1 MITTSFDN
9 IPSILY
15 QFYVQYTR
23 QNNKLPN
30 IDVKRPRSLLVYS
43 TIFLY
48 NIWKGEKGM
57 KEKTKKNSIGKIFY
71 IIVSLLAIATS
82 GYAIYHI
89 LLLNTIEN
97 LIRYIIIG
105 IIGIIDFIILI
116 RMIVAIKSKKQKKR
130 RISTILMILYSILM
144 IAIAL
149 IIGYLYGKL
158 EDMNKNIVT
167 YTTSLVAMK
176 SSGINSI
183 GEIKDMD
190 LGIIGDTEATDYII
204 AQSIIYPNKLN
215 EKNNIIEYDQVSE
228 LVQALYDE
236 EVDAIFINSNYVTQ
250 FASTPG
256 FETIADDTKVITSAS
271 EEMENKD
278 SLSTETSTAQ
288 AITEPITVLLM
299 GVDSDSD
306 TLKAST
312 SFNGDSLILA
322 TFNPDT
328 LSVTMLSIQRDS
340 YVPIACFANQKENKI
355 THAAWQG
362 ASCMIDTIENLTGI
376 PINYYIKID
385 FKGVVDL
392 VDAVGGVDIDVEY
405 PICEQNS
412 KRQFGNHTVYIE
424 EGFQTLTGEQAL
436 AYARNRHTWPQY
448 CPAKYNT
455 HYRSDATRAIHQQE
469 VIKGVLAKL
478 KNIKSVAAFQ
488 DILNS
493 ISNNIETNFSPSQ
506 ILSFYNIAKDII
518 SQNTDNGGNIL
529 SIQSLELETTNQWIY
544 DESMGMVLSDEIV
557 NQDSLKKVIQVM
569 KVNLGLE
576 EPELI
581 KTFTYSANE
590 PYEQKNAGSTDV
602 ATKLYDLLPDL
613 TSKTR
618 SSATSWAN
626 SHNIEINWKVVS
638 SGGAD
643 GEIIAQNY
651 PEAKRLDLIP
661 NRTITLTIVEKSS
674 STEEDETEE
683 SDETQDE
690 EKEEDDNKK
699 PSTPTPSP
707 SPKPTKE
714 PEKEED
720 TEE

>member
-1 MITTSFDN
+1 MKN
-9 IPSILY
+9 
-15 QFYVQYTR
+15 
-23 QNNKLPN
+23 
-30 IDVKRPRSLLVYS
+30 
-43 TIFLY
+43 
-48 NIWKGEKGM
+48 
-57 KEKTKKNSIGKIFY
+57 KEKKNTKGNKFGKIFY
-71 IIVSLLAIATS
+71 IVVSLLAIAS
-82 GYAIYHI
+82 SIYAIYHI

-97 LIRYIIIG
+97 LIRYIVIG
-105 IIGIIDFIILI
+105 ILGIIDFIILI
-116 RMIVAIKSKKQKKR
+116 RMILSIKNKKQKR
-130 RISTILMILYSILM
+130 HRISITLMILYAILM
-144 IAIAL
+144 IAVGL

-167 YTTSLVAMK
+167 YTTSLVTMK

-183 GEIKDMD
+183 DEIKDVD

-228 LVQALYDE
+228 LIQALYNGD
-236 EVDAIFINSNYVTQ
+236 VQAIFITSNYVTQ

-256 FETIADDTKVITSAS
+256 YETIADDTKVITSAS
-271 EEMENKD
+271 QEMENQD
-278 SLSTETSTAQ
+278 AVATDTSNSL

-306 TLKAST
+306 TLSSST

-376 PINYYIKID
+376 PINYYVKIN

-412 KRQFGNHTVYIE
+412 KRQWGNNTVYIE

-478 KNIKSVAAFQ
+478 KNVKSVEAFQ
-488 DILNS
+488 NIIDS

-506 ILSFYNIAKDII
+506 ILSFYNVAKDII

-529 SIQSLELETTNQWIY
+529 SIQSLQLETTNQYIY
-544 DESMGMVLSDEIV
+544 DESMGLVLSDEIV
-557 NQDSLKKVIQVM
+557 NQDSLEKVITAM
-569 KVNLGLE
+569 KINLGLE
-576 EPELI
+576 EPEI
-581 KTFTYSANE
+581 VKTFSYSANE
-590 PYEQKNAGSTDV
+590 PYEQQNVGETDV
-602 ATKLYDLLPDL
+602 PTKLYDLLPDL
-613 TSKTR
+613 TGRTR
-618 SSATSWAN
+618 SYATSWAN
-626 SHNIEINWKVVS
+626 SHNIDINWKVVS
-638 SGGAD
+638 SGGSD

-661 NRTITLTIVEKSS
+661 GRTITLTVVERNSS
-674 STEEDETEE
+674 N
-683 SDETQDE
+683 E
-690 EKEEDDNKK
+690 EKEDTNDKEQEEEEKENDDKK

-707 SPKPTKE
+707 TASPKPTTKPTTP
-714 PEKEED
+714 PETDSEE
-720 TEE
+720 EE

>member
-1 MITTSFDN
+1 MKN
-9 IPSILY
+9 
-15 QFYVQYTR
+15 
-23 QNNKLPN
+23 
-30 IDVKRPRSLLVYS
+30 
-43 TIFLY
+43 
-48 NIWKGEKGM
+48 
-57 KEKTKKNSIGKIFY
+57 KEKKNTNGNKFGKIFY
-71 IIVSLLAIATS
+71 IVVSLLAIAAS
-82 GYAIYHI
+82 AYAIYHI

-105 IIGIIDFIILI
+105 ILGVIDFIILI
-116 RMIVAIKSKKQKKR
+116 RAIVALKSKKQKR
-130 RISTILMILYSILM
+130 HRISMTLMILYTILMIAVGLL
-144 IAIAL
+144 
-149 IIGYLYGKL
+149 IGYLYGRL
-158 EDMNKNIVT
+158 ENMNKTKVT
-167 YTTSLVAMK
+167 YTTNLVAMK
-176 SSGINSI
+176 DSDINSI
-183 GEIKDMD
+183 EDVTDMD
-190 LGIIGDTEATDYII
+190 LGIISDTSATDYII

-228 LVQALYDE
+228 LIQALYNGD
-236 EVDAIFINSNYVTQ
+236 VQAIFITSNYITQ

-256 FETIADDTKVITSAS
+256 YETIADDTKVITSAS
-271 EEMENKD
+271 QEMENQD
-278 SLSTETSTAQ
+278 SIATDTSNSL

-306 TLKAST
+306 TLSSST

-376 PINYYIKID
+376 PINYYVKIN

-405 PICEQNS
+405 PLCEQNS
-412 KRQFGNHTVYIE
+412 KRQWGNNTVYIE

-478 KNIKSVAAFQ
+478 KNIKSVEAFQ
-488 DILNS
+488 NIINS

-506 ILSFYNIAKDII
+506 ILSFYNVAKDII

-529 SIQSLELETTNQWIY
+529 SIQSLQLETTNQYIY

-557 NQDSLKKVIQVM
+557 NQDSLAKVIKAM
-569 KVNLGLE
+569 KINLGLE
-576 EPELI
+576 EPEVI
-581 KTFTYSANE
+581 KTFSYSAND
-590 PYEQKNAGSTDV
+590 PYEQQNEGETDV
-602 ATKLYDLLPDL
+602 PTKLYDLLPDL
-613 TSKTR
+613 TGKTR
-618 SSATSWAN
+618 SYATSWAN
-626 SHNIEINWKVVS
+626 SHNIKINWKVVS
-638 SGGAD
+638 SGGSD

-651 PEAKRLDLIP
+651 PESKRLDLISG
-661 NRTITLTIVEKSS
+661 RTITLTVVERNSS
-674 STEEDETEE
+674 N
-683 SDETQDE
+683 E
-690 EKEEDDNKK
+690 EKEDTNDKEQEEKEDDDKK

-707 SPKPTKE
+707 TASPKPTTKPTTPPE
-714 PEKEED
+714 TDSEEKE
-720 TEE
+720 

>member
-1 MITTSFDN
+1 
-9 IPSILY
+9 
-15 QFYVQYTR
+15 
-23 QNNKLPN
+23 
-30 IDVKRPRSLLVYS
+30 
-43 TIFLY
+43 
-48 NIWKGEKGM
+48 M
-57 KEKTKKNSIGKIFY
+57 KDS
-71 IIVSLLAIATS
+71 
-82 GYAIYHI
+82 
-89 LLLNTIEN
+89 
-97 LIRYIIIG
+97 
-105 IIGIIDFIILI
+105 D
-116 RMIVAIKSKKQKKR
+116 
-130 RISTILMILYSILM
+130 
-144 IAIAL
+144 
-149 IIGYLYGKL
+149 
-158 EDMNKNIVT
+158 
-167 YTTSLVAMK
+167 
-176 SSGINSI
+176 INSI
-183 GEIKDMD
+183 EDVTDMD
-190 LGIIGDTEATDYII
+190 LGIISDTSATDYII

-228 LVQALYDE
+228 LIQALYNGD
-236 EVDAIFINSNYVTQ
+236 VQAIFITSNYVTQ

-256 FETIADDTKVITSAS
+256 YETIADDTKVITSAS
-271 EEMENKD
+271 QEMENQD
-278 SLSTETSTAQ
+278 AVATDTSNSL

-306 TLKAST
+306 TLSSST

-376 PINYYIKID
+376 PINYYVKIN

-412 KRQFGNHTVYIE
+412 KRQWGNNTVYIE

-478 KNIKSVAAFQ
+478 KNVKSVEAFQ
-488 DILNS
+488 NIVDS

-506 ILSFYNIAKDII
+506 ILSFYNVAKDII

-529 SIQSLELETTNQWIY
+529 SIQSLQLETTNQYIY
-544 DESMGMVLSDEIV
+544 DESMGLVLSDEIV
-557 NQDSLKKVIQVM
+557 NQDSLEKVITAM
-569 KVNLGLE
+569 KINLGLE
-576 EPELI
+576 EPEI
-581 KTFTYSANE
+581 VKTFSYSANE
-590 PYEQKNAGSTDV
+590 PYEQQNAGETDV
-602 ATKLYDLLPDL
+602 PTKLYDLLPDL
-613 TSKTR
+613 TGRTR
-618 SSATSWAN
+618 SYATSWAN
-626 SHNIEINWKVVS
+626 SHNIDINWKVVS
-638 SGGAD
+638 SGGSD

-661 NRTITLTIVEKSS
+661 GRTITLTVVERSS
-674 STEEDETEE
+674 SSSDNE
-683 SDETQDE
+683 SSTTDPDDE
-690 EKEEDDNKK
+690 EEENDK
-699 PSTPTPSP
+699 PSTPTPSA
-707 SPKPTKE
+707 SPKPSPSPT
-714 PEKEED
+714 PTPTPPSSSED
-720 TEE
+720 EGNEDSSN

>member
-1 MITTSFDN
+1 MKN
-9 IPSILY
+9 
-15 QFYVQYTR
+15 
-23 QNNKLPN
+23 
-30 IDVKRPRSLLVYS
+30 
-43 TIFLY
+43 
-48 NIWKGEKGM
+48 
-57 KEKTKKNSIGKIFY
+57 KEKKNIKGNKFGKIFY
-71 IIVSLLAIATS
+71 IVVSLLAIAS
-82 GYAIYHI
+82 SIYAIYHI

-97 LIRYIIIG
+97 LIRYIVIG
-105 IIGIIDFIILI
+105 ILGIIDFIILI
-116 RMIVAIKSKKQKKR
+116 RMILSIKSKKQKR
-130 RISTILMILYSILM
+130 HRISITLMILYAILM
-144 IAIAL
+144 IAVGL
-149 IIGYLYGKL
+149 IIGYLYGRL
-158 EDMNKNIVT
+158 EIMNKTKVT
-167 YTTSLVAMK
+167 YTTNLVAMK
-176 SSGINSI
+176 DSDINSI
-183 GEIKDMD
+183 EDVTDMD
-190 LGIIGDTEATDYII
+190 LGIISDTSATDYII

-228 LVQALYDE
+228 LIQALYNGD
-236 EVDAIFINSNYVTQ
+236 VQAIFITSNYVTQ

-256 FETIADDTKVITSAS
+256 YETIADDTKVITSAS
-271 EEMENKD
+271 QEMENQD
-278 SLSTETSTAQ
+278 TIATDTSNSL

-306 TLKAST
+306 TLSSST

-376 PINYYIKID
+376 PINYYVKIN

-412 KRQFGNHTVYIE
+412 KRQWGNNTVYIE

-478 KNIKSVAAFQ
+478 KNVKSVEAFQ
-488 DILNS
+488 NIIDS

-506 ILSFYNIAKDII
+506 ILSFYNVAKDII

-529 SIQSLELETTNQWIY
+529 SIQSLQLETTNQYIY
-544 DESMGMVLSDEIV
+544 DESMGLVLSDEIV
-557 NQDSLKKVIQVM
+557 NQDSLEKVITAM
-569 KVNLGLE
+569 KINLGLE
-576 EPELI
+576 EPEI
-581 KTFTYSANE
+581 VKTFSYSANE
-590 PYEQKNAGSTDV
+590 PYEQKNAGETDV
-602 ATKLYDLLPDL
+602 PTKLYDLLPDL
-613 TSKTR
+613 TGRTR
-618 SSATSWAN
+618 SYATSWAN
-626 SHNIEINWKVVS
+626 SHNIDINWKVVS
-638 SGGAD
+638 SGGSD

-651 PEAKRLDLIP
+651 PKAKRLDLIP
-661 NRTITLTIVEKSS
+661 GRTITLTVVERSS
-674 STEEDETEE
+674 SSSDNE
-683 SDETQDE
+683 SSTTDPDD
-690 EKEEDDNKK
+690 EKEENDK

-707 SPKPTKE
+707 SPKPSPSPT
-714 PEKEED
+714 PTPTPPSSSED
-720 TEE
+720 EGNEDSSN

>member
-1 MITTSFDN
+1 MKN
-9 IPSILY
+9 
-15 QFYVQYTR
+15 
-23 QNNKLPN
+23 
-30 IDVKRPRSLLVYS
+30 
-43 TIFLY
+43 
-48 NIWKGEKGM
+48 
-57 KEKTKKNSIGKIFY
+57 KEKKTEKRSKFGKIFY
-71 IIVSLLAIATS
+71 IIVSLLAIAAS
-82 GYAIYHI
+82 VYAIYHI
-89 LLLNTIEN
+89 LLLNTIED
-97 LIRYIIIG
+97 LIRYIVIG
-105 IIGIIDFIILI
+105 ILGVIDFIILI
-116 RMIVAIKSKKQKKR
+116 RAIVALKSKKQKRR
-130 RISTILMILYSILM
+130 RISIVLMILYAILM
-144 IAIAL
+144 IAVGL

-158 EDMNKNIVT
+158 ENMNKTKVV
-167 YTTSLVAMK
+167 YTTDLVAMK
-176 SSGINSI
+176 KSDINSI
-183 GEIKDMD
+183 DDVTDMD
-190 LGIIGDTEATDYII
+190 LGIISDTSSIDYII

-228 LVQALYDE
+228 LIQALYDGD
-236 EVDAIFINSNYVTQ
+236 VQAIFITSNYVTQ

-256 FETIADDTKVITSAS
+256 YETIADDTKVITSAS
-271 EEMENKD
+271 QEMENQD
-278 SLSTETSTAQ
+278 SIATKTSNSL

-306 TLKAST
+306 TLSSST

-376 PINYYIKID
+376 PINYYVKIN

-405 PICEQNS
+405 PLCEQNS
-412 KRQFGNHTVYIE
+412 KRQWGKNTVYIE

-478 KNIKSVAAFQ
+478 KNVKSVEAFQ
-488 DILNS
+488 NIINS

-506 ILSFYNIAKDII
+506 ILSFYNVAKDII

-529 SIQSLELETTNQWIY
+529 SIQSLQLETTNQWIY

-557 NQDSLKKVIQVM
+557 NQDSLAKVVKAM
-569 KVNLGLE
+569 KINLGLE
-576 EPELI
+576 EPEVT
-581 KTFTYSANE
+581 KTFSYSANE
-590 PYEQKNAGSTDV
+590 PYEQENVGSTDV

-613 TSKTR
+613 TGRTR
-618 SSATSWAN
+618 SYATSWAN
-626 SHNIEINWKVVS
+626 SHNININWKVVS
-638 SGGAD
+638 SGGSD

-651 PEAKRLDLIP
+651 PESKRLDLIP
-661 NRTITLTIVEKSS
+661 SRTITLTVVERNSS
-674 STEEDETEE
+674 SEEKEDTNDKEQE
-683 SDETQDE
+683 E

-707 SPKPTKE
+707 TASPKPTTKPTTP
-714 PEKEED
+714 PETDSDEE
-720 TEE
+720 E

>member
-1 MITTSFDN
+1 M
-9 IPSILY
+9 
-15 QFYVQYTR
+15 
-23 QNNKLPN
+23 
-30 IDVKRPRSLLVYS
+30 
-43 TIFLY
+43 
-48 NIWKGEKGM
+48 EK
-57 KEKTKKNSIGKIFY
+57 KEKKNTKISKFGKIFY
-71 IIVSLLAIATS
+71 IIISIIAILTS
-82 GYAIYHI
+82 AYAIYHI

-97 LIRYIIIG
+97 FIRYVIIG
-105 IIGIIDFIILI
+105 ILGFIDFIILI
-116 RMIVAIKSKKQKKR
+116 RMIMAFKKKNNKRHRVATALMIFY
-130 RISTILMILYSILM
+130 IILMVITGIV
-144 IAIAL
+144 
-149 IIGYLYGKL
+149 IGYLYGKL
-158 EDMNKNIVT
+158 ENMNKSTVT

-176 SSGINSI
+176 KNNINSI
-183 GEIKDMD
+183 EDVKDMD
-190 LGIIGDTEATDYII
+190 IGIISDTSAIDYII

-228 LVQALYDE
+228 LIQALYDGD
-236 EVDAIFINSNYVTQ
+236 VQAIFITSNYVTQ

-256 FETIADDTKVITSAS
+256 YETIADDTKVIMS
-271 EEMENKD
+271 ESKQMENQD
-278 SLSTETSTAQ
+278 ATATETSNAS

-306 TLKAST
+306 TLSSST
-312 SFNGDSLILA
+312 SFNGDSLILV
-322 TFNPDT
+322 TFNPKT

-340 YVPIACFANQKENKI
+340 YVPIACFAGQKENKI

-376 PINYYIKID
+376 PINYYVKIN

-405 PICEQNS
+405 PLCEQNS
-412 KRQFGNHTVYIE
+412 KRQFGANTVYIE

-478 KNIKSVAAFQ
+478 KNVKSIDAFQ
-488 DILNS
+488 NILDS

-518 SQNTDNGGNIL
+518 SQNSDNGGNIL

-557 NQDSLKKVIQVM
+557 NQDSLKKVVQVM

-576 EPELI
+576 EPEI
-581 KTFTYSANE
+581 TTTFTYSANE
-590 PYEQKNAGSTDV
+590 PYEQENAGATDV
-602 ATKLYDLLPDL
+602 STKLYDLLPRL
-613 TSKTR
+613 TGKTR
-618 SSATSWAN
+618 SYATSWAN
-626 SHNIEINWKVVS
+626 SHNINITWKTVT
-638 SGGAD
+638 SGGSD

-651 PEAKRLDLIP
+651 PESKRLDLIP
-661 NRTITLTIVEKSS
+661 NRTITLTIVDKSS
-674 STEEDETEE
+674 VKEETTDNKKEETNE
-683 SDETQDE
+683 DE
-690 EKEEDDNKK
+690 EKEETTK
-699 PSTPTPSP
+699 PSPSPSP
-707 SPKPTKE
+707 SPKPSPSPSSKPTIDKE
-714 PEKEED
+714 DSEKEE
-720 TEE
+720 

>member
-1 MITTSFDN
+1 MKN
-9 IPSILY
+9 
-15 QFYVQYTR
+15 
-23 QNNKLPN
+23 
-30 IDVKRPRSLLVYS
+30 
-43 TIFLY
+43 
-48 NIWKGEKGM
+48 
-57 KEKTKKNSIGKIFY
+57 KEKKTEKRSKFGKIFY
-71 IIVSLLAIATS
+71 IIVSLLAIAAS
-82 GYAIYHI
+82 VYAIYHI
-89 LLLNTIEN
+89 LLLNTIED
-97 LIRYIIIG
+97 LIRYIVIG
-105 IIGIIDFIILI
+105 ILGVIDFIILI
-116 RMIVAIKSKKQKKR
+116 RAIVALKSKKQKRR
-130 RISTILMILYSILM
+130 RISIVLMILYAILM
-144 IAIAL
+144 IAVGL

-158 EDMNKNIVT
+158 ENMNKTKVV
-167 YTTSLVAMK
+167 YTTDLVAMK
-176 SSGINSI
+176 KSDINSI
-183 GEIKDMD
+183 DDVTDMD
-190 LGIIGDTEATDYII
+190 LGIISDTSSIDYII

-228 LVQALYDE
+228 LIQALYDGD
-236 EVDAIFINSNYVTQ
+236 VQAIFITSNYVTQ

-256 FETIADDTKVITSAS
+256 YETIADDTKVITSAS
-271 EEMENKD
+271 QEMENQD
-278 SLSTETSTAQ
+278 SIATKTSNSL

-306 TLKAST
+306 TLSSST

-376 PINYYIKID
+376 PINYYVKIN

-405 PICEQNS
+405 PLCEQNS
-412 KRQFGNHTVYIE
+412 KRQWGKNTVYIE

-448 CPAKYNT
+448 CSAKYNT

-478 KNIKSVAAFQ
+478 KNVKSVEAFQ
-488 DILNS
+488 NIINS

-506 ILSFYNIAKDII
+506 ILSFYNVAKDII

-529 SIQSLELETTNQWIY
+529 SIQSLQLETTNQWIY

-557 NQDSLKKVIQVM
+557 NQDSLAKVVKAM
-569 KVNLGLE
+569 KINLGLE
-576 EPELI
+576 EPEVT
-581 KTFTYSANE
+581 KTFSYSANE
-590 PYEQKNAGSTDV
+590 PYEQENVGSTDV

-613 TSKTR
+613 TGRTR
-618 SSATSWAN
+618 SYATSWAN
-626 SHNIEINWKVVS
+626 SHNININWKVVS
-638 SGGAD
+638 SGGSD

-651 PEAKRLDLIP
+651 PESKRLDLIP
-661 NRTITLTIVEKSS
+661 SRTITLTVVERNSS
-674 STEEDETEE
+674 SEEKEDTNDKEQE
-683 SDETQDE
+683 E

-707 SPKPTKE
+707 SASPKPTTKPTTP
-714 PEKEED
+714 PETDSDEE
-720 TEE
+720 E

>member
-1 MITTSFDN
+1 MKN
-9 IPSILY
+9 
-15 QFYVQYTR
+15 
-23 QNNKLPN
+23 
-30 IDVKRPRSLLVYS
+30 
-43 TIFLY
+43 
-48 NIWKGEKGM
+48 
-57 KEKTKKNSIGKIFY
+57 KEKKNTKGNKFGKIFY
-71 IIVSLLAIATS
+71 IVVSLLAIAS
-82 GYAIYHI
+82 SVYAIYHI

-97 LIRYIIIG
+97 LIRYIVIG
-105 IIGIIDFIILI
+105 ILGIIDFIILI
-116 RMIVAIKSKKQKKR
+116 RMILSIKNKKQKR
-130 RISTILMILYSILM
+130 HRISITLMILYAILM
-144 IAIAL
+144 IAVGL
-149 IIGYLYGKL
+149 IIGYLYGRL
-158 EDMNKNIVT
+158 ENMNKTKVT
-167 YTTSLVAMK
+167 YTTNLVAMK
-176 SSGINSI
+176 DSDINSI
-183 GEIKDMD
+183 EDVTDMD
-190 LGIIGDTEATDYII
+190 LGIISDTSATDYII

-228 LVQALYDE
+228 LIQALYNGD
-236 EVDAIFINSNYVTQ
+236 VQAIFITSNYVTQ

-256 FETIADDTKVITSAS
+256 YETIADDTKVITSAS
-271 EEMENKD
+271 QEMENQD
-278 SLSTETSTAQ
+278 AIATDTSNSL

-306 TLKAST
+306 TLSSST

-376 PINYYIKID
+376 PINYYVKIN

-412 KRQFGNHTVYIE
+412 KRQWGNNTVYIE

-478 KNIKSVAAFQ
+478 KNVKSVEAFQ
-488 DILNS
+488 NIIDS

-506 ILSFYNIAKDII
+506 ILSFYNVAKDII

-529 SIQSLELETTNQWIY
+529 SIQSLQLETTNQYIY
-544 DESMGMVLSDEIV
+544 DESMGLVLSDEIV
-557 NQDSLKKVIQVM
+557 NQDSLEKVITAM
-569 KVNLGLE
+569 KINLGLE
-576 EPELI
+576 EPEI
-581 KTFTYSANE
+581 VKTFSYSANE
-590 PYEQKNAGSTDV
+590 PYEQKNAGETDV
-602 ATKLYDLLPDL
+602 PTKLYDLLPDL
-613 TSKTR
+613 TGRTR
-618 SSATSWAN
+618 SYATSWAN
-626 SHNIEINWKVVS
+626 SHNIDINWKVVS
-638 SGGAD
+638 SGGSD

-651 PEAKRLDLIP
+651 PKAKRLDLIP
-661 NRTITLTIVEKSS
+661 GRTITLTVVERSS
-674 STEEDETEE
+674 SSSDNE
-683 SDETQDE
+683 SSTTDPDD
-690 EKEEDDNKK
+690 EKEENDK

-707 SPKPTKE
+707 SPKPSPSPT
-714 PEKEED
+714 PTPTPPSSSED
-720 TEE
+720 EGNEDSSN

>member
-1 MITTSFDN
+1 MN
-9 IPSILY
+9 
-15 QFYVQYTR
+15 
-23 QNNKLPN
+23 
-30 IDVKRPRSLLVYS
+30 
-43 TIFLY
+43 
-48 NIWKGEKGM
+48 
-57 KEKTKKNSIGKIFY
+57 KTK
-71 IIVSLLAIATS
+71 
-82 GYAIYHI
+82 
-89 LLLNTIEN
+89 
-97 LIRYIIIG
+97 
-105 IIGIIDFIILI
+105 
-116 RMIVAIKSKKQKKR
+116 
-130 RISTILMILYSILM
+130 
-144 IAIAL
+144 
-149 IIGYLYGKL
+149 
-158 EDMNKNIVT
+158 VT
-167 YTTSLVAMK
+167 YTTNLVAMK
-176 SSGINSI
+176 DSDINSI
-183 GEIKDMD
+183 EDVTDMD
-190 LGIIGDTEATDYII
+190 LGIISDTSATDYII

-228 LVQALYDE
+228 LIQALYNGD
-236 EVDAIFINSNYVTQ
+236 VQAIFITSNYVTQ

-256 FETIADDTKVITSAS
+256 YETIADDTKVITSAS
-271 EEMENKD
+271 QEMENQD
-278 SLSTETSTAQ
+278 TIATDTSNSL

-306 TLKAST
+306 TLSSST

-376 PINYYIKID
+376 PINYYVKIN

-412 KRQFGNHTVYIE
+412 KRQWGNNTVYIE

-478 KNIKSVAAFQ
+478 KNVKSVEAFQ
-488 DILNS
+488 NIIDS

-506 ILSFYNIAKDII
+506 ILSFYNVAKDII

-529 SIQSLELETTNQWIY
+529 SIQSLQLETTNQYIY
-544 DESMGMVLSDEIV
+544 DESMGLVLSDEIV
-557 NQDSLKKVIQVM
+557 NQDSLEKVITAM
-569 KVNLGLE
+569 KINLGLE
-576 EPELI
+576 EPEI
-581 KTFTYSANE
+581 VKTFSYSANE
-590 PYEQKNAGSTDV
+590 PYEQKNAGETDV
-602 ATKLYDLLPDL
+602 PTKLYDLLPDL
-613 TSKTR
+613 TGRTR
-618 SSATSWAN
+618 SYATSWAN
-626 SHNIEINWKVVS
+626 SHNIDINWKVVS
-638 SGGAD
+638 SGGSD

-651 PEAKRLDLIP
+651 PKAKRLDLIP
-661 NRTITLTIVEKSS
+661 GRTITLTVVERSS
-674 STEEDETEE
+674 SSSDNE
-683 SDETQDE
+683 SSTTDPDD
-690 EKEEDDNKK
+690 EKEENDK

-707 SPKPTKE
+707 SPKPSPSPT
-714 PEKEED
+714 PTPTPPSSSED
-720 TEE
+720 EGNEDSSN

>member
-1 MITTSFDN
+1 M
-9 IPSILY
+9 
-15 QFYVQYTR
+15 
-23 QNNKLPN
+23 
-30 IDVKRPRSLLVYS
+30 
-43 TIFLY
+43 
-48 NIWKGEKGM
+48 EK
-57 KEKTKKNSIGKIFY
+57 KEKKNTKLSKIGKIFY
-71 IIVSLLAIATS
+71 IIISLLAIATS
-82 GYAIYHI
+82 AYAIYHI

-116 RMIVAIKSKKQKKR
+116 RTIMAVKSKTQKR
-130 RISTILMILYSILM
+130 HRVSIILMFIYIILM
-144 IAIAL
+144 VITGVV
-149 IIGYLYGKL
+149 IGYLYGKL
-158 EDMNKNIVT
+158 ENMNKTTVT
-167 YTTSLVAMK
+167 YTTSLVTMK
-176 SSGINSI
+176 TSKINSI
-183 GEIKDMD
+183 DDVKDID
-190 LGIIGDTEATDYII
+190 IGIISDTSAIDYII
-204 AQSIIYPNKLN
+204 AQSVIYPNKLN

-228 LVQALYDE
+228 LIQALYNGD
-236 EVDAIFINSNYVTQ
+236 VQAIFVTSNYVTQ

-256 FETIADDTKVITSAS
+256 YETIADDTKVIIS
-271 EEMENKD
+271 ESKQMENQD
-278 SLSTETSTAQ
+278 STATETSNDS

-299 GVDSDSD
+299 GVDSDSE
-306 TLKAST
+306 TLSSST
-312 SFNGDSLILA
+312 SFNGDSLILV
-322 TFNPDT
+322 TFNPKT

-340 YVPIACFANQKENKI
+340 YVPIACFAGQKENKI

-376 PINYYIKID
+376 PINYYVKID

-405 PICEQNS
+405 PLCEQNS
-412 KRQFGNHTVYIE
+412 KRQFGANTVYIE

-478 KNIKSVAAFQ
+478 KNVKSIDAFQ
-488 DILNS
+488 NILNS

-557 NQDSLKKVIQVM
+557 NQDSLKKVIHTM

-576 EPELI
+576 EPEI
-581 KTFTYSANE
+581 VKTFDYSGND

-602 ATKLYDLLPDL
+602 STKLYDLLPDL
-613 TSKTR
+613 TGKSK
-618 SSATSWAN
+618 SYATSWAN
-626 SHNIEINWKVVS
+626 SHNISITWKTVT
-638 SGGAD
+638 SGGSD

-651 PEAKRLDLIP
+651 PETKRLDLIP
-661 NRTITLTIVEKSS
+661 NRTITLTVVDKSS
-674 STEEDETEE
+674 IKDETKPE
-683 SDETQDE
+683 DDKDE
-690 EKEEDDNKK
+690 ENEDNSK
-699 PSTPTPSP
+699 PSTTPTPSP
-707 SPKPTKE
+707 SPKPTPTPTPSSDPSDDKE
-714 PEKEED
+714 ESEKE
-720 TEE
+720 

>member
-1 MITTSFDN
+1 MKN
-9 IPSILY
+9 
-15 QFYVQYTR
+15 
-23 QNNKLPN
+23 
-30 IDVKRPRSLLVYS
+30 
-43 TIFLY
+43 
-48 NIWKGEKGM
+48 
-57 KEKTKKNSIGKIFY
+57 KEKKNTKGNKFGKIFY
-71 IIVSLLAIATS
+71 IVVSLLAIAS
-82 GYAIYHI
+82 SVYAIYHI

-97 LIRYIIIG
+97 LIRYIVIG
-105 IIGIIDFIILI
+105 ILGIIDFIILI
-116 RMIVAIKSKKQKKR
+116 RMILSIKSKKQKR
-130 RISTILMILYSILM
+130 HRISIALMILYAILM
-144 IAIAL
+144 IAIGL
-149 IIGYLYGKL
+149 IIGYLYGRL
-158 EDMNKNIVT
+158 ENMNKTKVT
-167 YTTSLVAMK
+167 YTTNLVAMK
-176 SSGINSI
+176 DSDINSI
-183 GEIKDMD
+183 EDVTDMD
-190 LGIIGDTEATDYII
+190 LGIISDTSATDYII

-228 LVQALYDE
+228 LIQALYNGD
-236 EVDAIFINSNYVTQ
+236 VQAIFITSNYVTQ

-256 FETIADDTKVITSAS
+256 YETIADDTKVITSAS
-271 EEMENKD
+271 QEMENQD
-278 SLSTETSTAQ
+278 AVATDTSNSLAN
-288 AITEPITVLLM
+288 TEPITVLLM

-306 TLKAST
+306 TLSSST

-376 PINYYIKID
+376 PINYYVKID

-405 PICEQNS
+405 PLCEQNS
-412 KRQFGNHTVYIE
+412 KRQFGANTVYIE

-478 KNIKSVAAFQ
+478 KNVKSIDAFQ
-488 DILNS
+488 NILNS

-557 NQDSLKKVIQVM
+557 NQDSLEKVIHTM

-576 EPELI
+576 EPEI
-581 KTFTYSANE
+581 VKTFDYSGNE

-602 ATKLYDLLPDL
+602 STKLYDLLPDL
-613 TSKTR
+613 TGKSK
-618 SSATSWAN
+618 SYATSWAN
-626 SHNIEINWKVVS
+626 SHNISITWKTVT
-638 SGGAD
+638 SGGSD

-661 NRTITLTIVEKSS
+661 NRTITLTVVDKSS
-674 STEEDETEE
+674 IKDETKPE
-683 SDETQDE
+683 DDKDE
-690 EKEEDDNKK
+690 ENEDNSK
-699 PSTPTPSP
+699 PSTTPTPSP
-707 SPKPTKE
+707 SPKPTPTPTPSSDPSDDK
-714 PEKEED
+714 D
-720 TEE
+720 N